1 MYDEEVEILSE
12 FGAGEVANAIDRL
25 GNRVVQVVHDGYEE
39 ALLQELEHGVRADE
53 ARAASHEDTPLRLL
67 LHLSGGRRR
76 RHRREAMQKSRE
88 GWPEGALIGTSRTG

>member
-25 GNRVVQVVHDGYEE
+25 GNGVVQVVDNGYEE

-53 ARAASHEDTPLRLL
+53 ARAASHEDAPLRLRL
-67 LHLSGGRRR
+67 RFSGDRRR
-76 RHRREAMQKSRE
+76 RHWREAMEKSM
-88 GWPEGALIGTSRTG
+88 